1 MVQSKSKTYTVS
13 DMARICGVS
22 VASISKYVKRNSL
35 KPVRTGKNNS
45 KYFDDAV
52 LSEIKSYYRDKGEKQ
67 SEASSTYKPATKDDV
82 IAELRARIDE
92 LMATNELLRDEL
104 KVKNRQIDD
113 AIRLADQAQ
122 QLDLTTHKQ
131 QELPE
136 SVKTTEEKPEKK
148 KHWWNW

>member
-1 MVQSKSKTYTVS
+1 M
-13 DMARICGVS
+13 
-22 VASISKYVKRNSL
+22 
-35 KPVRTGKNNS
+35 
-45 KYFDDAV
+45 
-52 LSEIKSYYRDKGEKQ
+52 SEIKSYYQSKDEKQ
-67 SEASSTYKPATKDDV
+67 SEASSNYKPATKDDV

-148 KHWWNW
+148 KHWWNL